1 MGRYDLTDGH
11 RLSHI
16 GLCLAGSPFR
26 GEPDAG
32 IMQAMDALFQ
42 KAVATARIT
51 SRWNELMESN
61 RPPRRPERAS

>member
-32 IMQAMDALFQ
+32 HHAGHGRAIPKGCGDSAHHKQMERTDGIKSPAP
-42 KAVATARIT
+42 T
-51 SRWNELMESN
+51 SG
-61 RPPRRPERAS
+61 AG